1 MTDAGGRTGGSWM
14 ARQGTRRFASGRC
27 SSTGWR
33 PATASRPRTAST
45 CFPDVAFSA
54 PPSQDDL
61 SRTALGEQHL
71 RWLDQALPS
80 LVEHA
85 LPAPRSQRGN
95 WVGRLHELWG
105 ETWKPRLSLGQRA
118 HISAEDRV
126 MLDAGQLAIL
136 DGLQENSRVLVEGA
150 AGSGKTLLAREVAL
164 RLAGAGRRVLLLT
177 FTEALAHW
185 LRESTTAAG
194 LEVAP
199 LQRFALCL
207 LGRAGLGG
215 SPPSDASGW
224 EDVSLRAAADALP
237 RLDAPGDAVI
247 LDEAQD
253 LAAGDWVLIE
263 ELAREKPLW
272 AFHDP
277 AQRYWTER
285 EIPGDLFATRFRL
298 PVAHRCHPAIQALAD
313 RYAGKPAD
321 EQLIRS
327 GLADGT
333 LAIVACPKESS
344 VAGRIGEETGSGVKG
359 SSPATSRSCP
369 CAGGLRMASSP

>member
-177 FTEALAHW
+177 FTGALARW
-185 LRESTTAAG
+185 LCECTTGEG

-199 LQRFALCL
+199 IRRFALDL
-207 LGRAGLGG
+207 LGRAGIG
-215 SPPSDASGW
+215 SSAPSDASGW

-237 RLDAPGDAVI
+237 RLDAPCDAVV

-253 LAAGDWVLIE
+253 LAAGYWDLIE
-263 ELAREKPLW
+263 ELACE
-272 AFHDP
+272 
-277 AQRYWTER
+277 
-285 EIPGDLFATRFRL
+285 
-298 PVAHRCHPAIQALAD
+298 
-313 RYAGKPAD
+313 
-321 EQLIRS
+321 
-327 GLADGT
+327 
-333 LAIVACPKESS
+333 
-344 VAGRIGEETGSGVKG
+344 
-359 SSPATSRSCP
+359 
-369 CAGGLRMASSP
+369 